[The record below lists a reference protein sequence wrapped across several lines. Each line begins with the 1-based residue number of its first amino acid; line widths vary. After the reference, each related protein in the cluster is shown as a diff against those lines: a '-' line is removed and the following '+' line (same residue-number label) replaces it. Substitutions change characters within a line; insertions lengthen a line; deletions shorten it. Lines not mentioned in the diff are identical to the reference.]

1 MKNAETIF
9 LQQIN
14 DYKFI
19 DSEISLFFF
28 FFYFFLFEK
37 IPEDIGFVISDLSK
51 SDDSKANFQLILRK
65 QTLEKNKTHYV
76 ILLANFNMLILIKI
90 FTFKF
95 RLEVQS

>member
-1 MKNAETIF
+1 MQTIF

-28 FFYFFLFEK
+28 FTFFLFGK
-37 IPEDIGFVISDLSK
+37 IPEDIGFFISDFSK
-51 SDDSKANFQLILRK
+51 SDHSKANFRLILRK

-76 ILLANFNMLILIKI
+76 ILLANFNIHILIKI
-90 FTFKF
+90 FTFIF
-95 RLEVQS
+95 RIEVQS